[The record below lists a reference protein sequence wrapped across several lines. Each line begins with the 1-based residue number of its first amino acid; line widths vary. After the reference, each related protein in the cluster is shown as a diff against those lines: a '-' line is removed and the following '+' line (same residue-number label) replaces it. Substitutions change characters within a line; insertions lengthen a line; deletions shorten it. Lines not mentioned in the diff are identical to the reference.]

1 MLCTSAITSIV
12 KNTLQILISKNP
24 DTKLFENINLYLY
37 ICEVMSFC
45 PTVNIKWFKIRL
57 KAIAVEIGLRKTCF
71 HCCAA
76 VHQLG
81 FLDRFK

>member
-37 ICEVMSFC
+37 ICEVM
-45 PTVNIKWFKIRL
+45 
-57 KAIAVEIGLRKTCF
+57 
-71 HCCAA
+71 
-76 VHQLG
+76 G
-81 FLDRFK
+81 FAQHSEYKMV